1 MFLFPISHL
10 QRPGEQLCVSQIKCI
25 YVVVVFVSC
34 FSLQF
39 LICKVWESSCV
50 WVRASVAATLLDLAT
65 TTSSSPTVEG
75 VTTCEHMSSP
85 NWSDIFLYH
94 PSICIPVF
102 KQRQNYKMR
111 HNWPGVEK
119 KQNHQFS
126 CLTQISKHD
135 NIGLELSRSFL
146 FGEIANIDSKMI
158 SERQKMKE
166 PSAGGLNLRQWAPSS
181 FFGCNQLLPLLASP
195 SQKNMCWS
203 KGADSFSFFTCFF

>member
-1 MFLFPISHL
+1 MNTCHRRTEVTYSYIIHQYALCIS
-10 QRPGEQLCVSQIKCI
+10 
-25 YVVVVFVSC
+25 
-34 FSLQF
+34 
-39 LICKVWESSCV
+39 
-50 WVRASVAATLLDLAT
+50 
-65 TTSSSPTVEG
+65 
-75 VTTCEHMSSP
+75 
-85 NWSDIFLYH
+85 
-94 PSICIPVF
+94 VF

-111 HNWPGVEK
+111 HNWPEEK
-119 KQNHQFS
+119 KQNNQFS

-146 FGEIANIDSKMI
+146 FGEIAKIDSKMI

-181 FFGCNQLLPLLASP
+181 FFGCNQLLPLFASP